1 MSRPRRPL
9 GPAAGLLLLAA
20 CAGSPPDPVRAH
32 PGFATLVASLSEPGG
47 YFDTDNLISNEASYL
62 HAVGPLER
70 QGLRGGA
77 YLGVGPD
84 QNFSYM
90 AKIRPGVAFLLD
102 IRRDNLLQHLLFK
115 ALFALGPT
123 RVEYLAML
131 FGRPPPPAP
140 AAWTARDVAEL
151 VAWVDRTPPDSAS
164 RARAR
169 GLVDSAVLGFGVP
182 LSDDDRATIARF
194 HETFIRDGLD
204 LKFETFGRAPARYYP
219 TYRTLLVERDLAGR
233 QASYLA
239 READYAFLRDLQ
251 ARDRVIPV
259 VGDFAGSHALRAIG
273 DYLRAQGEQVSAFY
287 TSNVEFYLF
296 REGTFARFAENVAQ
310 LPRSPRAVIIRSLFL
325 SSFSSGHPQAVLGY
339 ASVQLVQPMEGLTQV
354 GSYRELVMRGSLGSL
369 P

>member
-1 MSRPRRPL
+1 MSRPRRAL

-70 QGLRGGA
+70 LSVRGGA

-84 QNFSYM
+84 QNFSYI

-102 IRRDNLLQHLLFK
+102 IRRDNLLEHLLFK

-123 RVEYLAML
+123 RVEYLAVL
-131 FGRPPPPAP
+131 LGRPPPDRPAD
-140 AAWTARDVAEL
+140 WTPRGVEDL
-151 VAWVDRTPPDSAS
+151 VAWVDRTLPDTAS
-164 RARAR
+164 RVRAR
-169 GLVDSAVLGFGVP
+169 TLVDSTVLAFGVP
-182 LSDDDRATIARF
+182 LSDEDRATIATF

-204 LKFETFGRAPARYYP
+204 LRFETFGRAPAWYYP
-219 TYRTLLVERDLAGR
+219 TYRTLLTERDLAGR

-259 VGDFAGSHALRAIG
+259 VGDFAGPHALRAIG

-296 REGTFARFAENVAQ
+296 REGSFARFADNVVQ

-325 SSFSSGHPQAVLGY
+325 SSFSAGHPQAVPGY
-339 ASVQLVQPMEGLTQV
+339 ASVQLVQPMEDLAGA
-354 GSYRELVMRGSLGSL
+354 GSYRELVMGLR
-369 P
+369 